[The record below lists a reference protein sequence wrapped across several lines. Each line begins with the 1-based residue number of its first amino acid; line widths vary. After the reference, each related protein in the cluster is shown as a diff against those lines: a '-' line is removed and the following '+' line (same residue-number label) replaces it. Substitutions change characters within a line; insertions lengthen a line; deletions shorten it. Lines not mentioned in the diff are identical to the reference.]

1 MSKYT
6 TQVRFICE
14 QNAGMTESKG
24 FDDVN
29 AIITTSAPNI
39 FNFDFPIF
47 DEDYRLPLEI
57 KILRHYYTREICEE
71 TVGLWKL
78 RLQQKLNEIMP
89 YYNKLYES
97 ELIEFN
103 PLYDV
108 NYKRDYKLNRDGSH
122 EVVNDDTLKTD
133 GDVKTDMG
141 NERDITYGKIE
152 TKNYNGSTSNSQ
164 TRALASWNKFSD
176 TPQGGING
184 MNVEELET
192 DTYLTDA
199 RYITD
204 TGNVTNNETFN
215 NRNDV
220 VNHTGDDDID
230 DQGFNYT
237 NTDMTNKIDRQENK
251 TFESLDDYI
260 ENVQGKRGGVTY
272 SKMLQEFRDT
282 FLNIDAMILN
292 DLKPLF
298 FGLWE

>member
-14 QNAGMTESKG
+14 QNAGLTESKG

-29 AIITTSAPNI
+29 EIIAESAANI
-39 FNFDFPIF
+39 FNFTFPIF
-47 DEDYRLPLEI
+47 DEAYRLPLEI

-89 YYNKLYES
+89 YYNQLYES

-108 NYKRDYKLNRDGSH
+108 NYRRDYKLDRDGSH
-122 EVVNDDTLKTD
+122 TVLNDDELKTT

-141 NERDITYGKIE
+141 NQRDITYGKVE
-152 TKNYNGSTSNSQ
+152 TKNYNGSSTNSQ

-184 MNVEELET
+184 MHVDELAD

-204 TGNVTNNETFN
+204 TGNVTDTETFN
-215 NRNDV
+215 NRSDV
-220 VNHTGDDDID
+220 VNHTGHDDID
-230 DQGFNYT
+230 DQGFSYT
-237 NTDMTNKIDRQENK
+237 NTDMTNKIDRAENK
-251 TFESLDDYI
+251 TFESLDDYV
-260 ENVQGKRGGVTY
+260 ENVAGKRGGMTY
-272 SKMLQEFRDT
+272 SKMLDEFRNT